1 MKRRL
6 WHSALVLLASLF
18 IASSVGAGELEDKLI
33 QSAQRGDIKDVQTL
47 LDKGANINMP
57 DSYKRTALMRASDR
71 GHANVVRLLIDRG
84 ANINARDN
92 LGGTALM
99 LACMSGKTEVVR
111 VLIDKGADVNVRE
124 TGFLLYS
131 ALDYAKESKNS
142 EIIRM
147 LKAAGAKE

>member
-1 MKRRL
+1 MTRYLRQSA
-6 WHSALVLLASLF
+6 SALLVSLF
-18 IASSVGAGELEDKLI
+18 IASVVGAGELEDKLI
-33 QSAQRGDIKDVQTL
+33 QAAGRGEIHEVQSL
-47 LDKGANINMP
+47 LGKGAAINALGNL
-57 DSYKRTALMRASDR
+57 KKTALMKASEG
-71 GHANVVRLLIDRG
+71 GHTSVVRLLIDKG

-99 LACMSGKTEVVR
+99 LASMLGKTEVVR
-111 VLIDKGADVNVRE
+111 VLIDKGADLNARE
-124 TGFLLYS
+124 TGFLRYS